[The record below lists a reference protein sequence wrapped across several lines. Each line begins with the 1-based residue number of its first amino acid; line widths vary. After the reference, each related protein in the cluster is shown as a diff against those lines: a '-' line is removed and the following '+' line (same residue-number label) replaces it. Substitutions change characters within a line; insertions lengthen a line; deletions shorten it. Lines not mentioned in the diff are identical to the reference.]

1 MHCASSPEC
10 NIKVLITGTCKR
22 GALGIRVDCKM
33 ENKVV
38 GLEFELLK
46 TQQHSLLSLDTC
58 VELQLL
64 TYETESVCIAEA
76 NHWVTKE
83 LILQEYA
90 DVFTGLG
97 CFPGEYR

>member
-1 MHCASSPEC
+1 MYDGTVKAS
-10 NIKVLITGTCKR
+10 
-22 GALGIRVDCKM
+22 LGQCQLSAKNW

-58 VELQLL
+58 LELQLL
-64 TYETESVCIAEA
+64 TYEAESVCMAEA

-83 LILQEYA
+83 QIVQEYA

-97 CFPGEYR
+97 CCPGKSVKNRPTTCYHN